1 MIRNLQDVT
10 EQCLSVV
17 KVSQGREGRDRTDD
31 SLGTAPQDQLKM
43 RRDIMMVGLTTNE
56 LYDKESRVMKKS
68 RALPD
73 P

>member
-1 MIRNLQDVT
+1 
-10 EQCLSVV
+10 
-17 KVSQGREGRDRTDD
+17 
-31 SLGTAPQDQLKM
+31 M